1 MKIKKKLR
9 DITVEE
15 YKDWYMKN
23 CYCSDGSC
31 NTCPFE
37 SVNCSCSTSKINWI
51 NNKDLY
57 SDKFLNKKIEI
68 DGPDILDKKEKEY
81 LESVIKPFKNNVQYI
96 IKQSA
101 LNGQDNSEYEYIT
114 IFINTT
120 TNIGW
125 VGQEYI
131 AFPYFK
137 KATMYTNMIVNK
149 RYTLE
154 ELGLFLKE
162 E

>member
-9 DITVEE
+9 DITIEE
-15 YKDWYMKN
+15 YKKWYMKN

-57 SDKFLNKKIEI
+57 SDKFLNKEIEI

-81 LESVIKPFKNNVQYI
+81 LESVIKPFKNNIHHI
-96 IKQSA
+96 IKQAGPS
-101 LNGQDNSEYEYIT
+101 GRDHSDYEYIT
-114 IFINTT
+114 IFINTNS
-120 TNIGW
+120 NIDW
-125 VGQEYI
+125 LGQEYI
-131 AFPYFK
+131 VFPFFK